1 LPAVSEKK
9 IDPVPRAR
17 RPLRFSD
24 PTGLR
29 VRLGELEN
37 PGFHYGAFSA
47 HPSSYQG

>member
-1 LPAVSEKK
+1 MTAKLLGSTLPEVLNLA
-9 IDPVPRAR
+9 
-17 RPLRFSD
+17 D

-37 PGFHYGAFSA
+37 PGFHHGAFSA